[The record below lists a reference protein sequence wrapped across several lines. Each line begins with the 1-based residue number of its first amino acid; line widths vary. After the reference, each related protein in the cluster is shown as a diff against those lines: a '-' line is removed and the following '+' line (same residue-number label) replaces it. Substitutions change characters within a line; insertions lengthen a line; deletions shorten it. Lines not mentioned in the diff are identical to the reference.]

1 MSPTESPRESSRE
14 SPSESSGD
22 PALSLGSAPQG
33 VHEAR
38 QWVVQRLAVLERP
51 DLSECAELAVS
62 ELVTNALL
70 HATPPVEITI
80 GGTPEHPRVQVRDAS
95 TVPPPVTVV
104 ESCLDDE
111 LLTYGRGLC
120 LVARGAV
127 AWGADLDESGKIV
140 WFEPAT
146 DFSEEAGPEGVVTGE
161 SERVPMV
168 DADDRCA
175 FRLLGVP
182 WRSYLAFQRH
192 YRELRREV
200 RLLALAHEA
209 SYPMARDLAQL
220 FGALDQPLSEGLD
233 VPSIPTPP
241 LDEGSGGV
249 DATPGTADLQVTMSL
264 RAAAQLG
271 RFGELLTLADAF
283 SREAQLLSL
292 ARTAELARF
301 ERWFLGEFVRQAA
314 GEAPLRWSPDP
325 TTEPRDSPPPSIAG

>member
-1 MSPTESPRESSRE
+1 MSPS
-14 SPSESSGD
+14 D
-22 PALSLGSAPQG
+22 PALNLGSAPQG

-38 QWVVQRLAVLERP
+38 QWVVERLAVLERG

-95 TVPPPVTVV
+95 PVPPPVTVV

-111 LLTYGRGLC
+111 LLTFGRGLC
-120 LVARGAV
+120 LVARSAV
-127 AWGADLDESGKIV
+127 AWGADLDEGGKIV

-161 SERVPMV
+161 AERVRTA
-168 DADDRCA
+168 DADDACA

-200 RLLALAHEA
+200 RLLALAHET

-233 VPSIPTPP
+233 VPSTAPP
-241 LDEGSGGV
+241 PDDGSAGGHS
-249 DATPGTADLQVTMSL
+249 APGTTDLQVTMSL
-264 RAAAQLG
+264 RAASQLD

-283 SREAQLLSL
+283 CREEQLLSL
-292 ARTAELARF
+292 ARTAELERF
-301 ERWFLGEFVRQAA
+301 QRWFLGEFVRQAA
-314 GEAPLRWSPDP
+314 GESPLAWSPDP
-325 TTEPRDSPPPSIAG
+325 TVEHDD